1 MIDTGGSISLIA
13 KHCVTSWNLLDKS
26 IDLSAANQ
34 QSIALCGVADIQFQF
49 AHTSEVFI
57 HRFVVVESIM
67 YDVILGA
74 DFLALHQ
81 GNINFQSNQLHLN
94 LNSQV

>member
-1 MIDTGGSISLIA
+1 MIETGGSISLIA
-13 KHCVTSWNLLDKS
+13 KHCVTSWNLLDQS
-26 IDLSAANQ
+26 IDLLAANQ

-49 AHTSEVFI
+49 SHTSEVFI

-81 GNINFQSNQLHLN
+81 RNLTFKAINYI
-94 LNSQV
+94 